1 MTQKPVEARLTEY
14 LHNKASRSKTPLNGT
29 FELTPLCNMNCRMCY
44 VRLTKEQQEAIGPLH
59 TADEW
64 IALAEQAKEEGL
76 LYLLLTGGEP
86 FLYPDFRR
94 LVETLHRMG
103 LILSINSNATMINE
117 EVVDWLKKSP
127 PSRMNITLY
136 GASDETY
143 ERLCRNPI
151 GFTQATKAVE
161 MLKEAG
167 ITVRINCSVTPYNY
181 KDIPKMIQF
190 CKEHKLVFV
199 PTAYMFP
206 PLRKDPSRIGQ
217 NDRFEPEEA
226 AEIQAETEYLMDGP
240 MRFAERVRSRD
251 MKGLVLDPEDDCMDT
266 EGSGLNCRAGK
277 CAFWVTWYGRMIP
290 CGMMPVTDPYLN
302 VFENSFR
309 TCWQTVVETA
319 GQIRLPGRCSACK
332 LKELC
337 RPCGAMSVTETG
349 HFDQVP
355 EYRCEMAHAYP
366 EACLKIVRESKDL
379 GGSNEIEE
387 KR

>member
-1 MTQKPVEARLTEY
+1 VKQKPVEARITQY
-14 LHNKASRSKTPLNGT
+14 LHSKASRSKTPLNGT

-44 VRLTKEQQEAIGPLH
+44 VRLTKEQQESIGPLH
-59 TADEW
+59 TVDEW
-64 IALAEQAKEEGL
+64 IALAEQAKEEGM

-86 FLYPDFRR
+86 FLYPDFKR

-103 LILSINSNATMINE
+103 LVLSINSNATMINE
-117 EVVDWLKKSP
+117 ETVDWLKKSP

-143 ERLCRNPI
+143 ERLCRNPK
-151 GFTQATKAVE
+151 GFTQATRAVE

-181 KDIPKMIQF
+181 KDVPAIIQF

-206 PLRKDPSRIGQ
+206 PLRKDISKIGQ

-226 AEIQAETEYLMDGP
+226 ASIQAAMEYLMDGP
-240 MRFAERVRSRD
+240 ERFVKRVKDRD
-251 MKGLVLDPEDDCMDT
+251 MKGLVLDPEEDCLDA
-266 EGSGLNCRAGK
+266 EGTGLNCRAGK

-290 CGMMPVTDPYLN
+290 CGMMPVTEPYLN

-319 GQIRLPGRCSACK
+319 GQIRLPGKCSTCK

-337 RPCGAMSVTETG
+337 RPCGAMAVTETG
-349 HFDQVP
+349 YFDQIP
-355 EYRCEMAHAYP
+355 GYRCRMAHAYP
-366 EACLKIVRESKDL
+366 GACLKIVREIQDL
-379 GGSNEIEE
+379 GGSHETEE
-387 KR
+387 KC